1 MLLSVW
7 CRNIYTLYVIYFNSG
22 CKIFGTEDV
31 YIVLEEDG
39 TEIEDN
45 AALVVCKDKTL
56 QVLSK
61 HQLHQTLNSIYYL
74 CLFAY
79 SGFKHIL
86 CCVFGF
92 VCLRLVYPLLPVHL
106 DCPFLIALRYSL
118 KLIYDKFLVHQTI
131 YCINYNKYNKMVIIF
146 YI

>member
-61 HQLHQTLNSIYYL
+61 HQSWYKDTYL
-74 CLFAY
+74 
-79 SGFKHIL
+79 
-86 CCVFGF
+86 FGGRETID
-92 VCLRLVYPLLPVHL
+92 LREGRGTDEGSEFGTVRGYPL
-106 DCPFLIALRYSL
+106 
-118 KLIYDKFLVHQTI
+118 
-131 YCINYNKYNKMVIIF
+131 
-146 YI
+146 